1 MIGQTVGHYHIV
13 EELGAGGMGV
23 VYRAEDTRLRRA
35 VALKFLPP
43 ELSRDEAAKR
53 RFLHEAQAAAA
64 LDHPNICNIH
74 EVAETADGQI
84 YIAMACYAGETLR
97 ERIAKGPLPL
107 EEALQI
113 AREAAA
119 GLAHAHARGI
129 VHRDVKPANLFL
141 TADGL
146 VKVLDFGLAKLAA
159 GSAVTKTGTTL
170 GTAGY
175 MSPEQA
181 RGESTDARTDV
192 WSLGVVL
199 YEMVAGRPPFA
210 GEYPQAVMY
219 GILNEAPEPL
229 TGLRTGV
236 PIQLDGIIGKA
247 LAKDPSDRYQT
258 LADLAVDLRGVAR
271 VVAGGPVTP
280 SPVTGPTPVAQATAV
295 PMRRPLWKR
304 WPAGVAAVLLLAAI
318 GAGIYL
324 WAPWRPTEK
333 PWRPVRLKLAV
344 LPFENLGSPDKEYV
358 ADGVTEEITGR
369 LAEVYGLAVVARTS
383 VLKYKKSAATVPQIA
398 EELGVDYLLEGSV
411 RWQGGAAGAEV
422 IRVTAQLIRAVDGT
436 HLWNEQ
442 YDETAADLLGKQSLI
457 AEKVGA
463 AMVVKLVDGEWQ
475 GFRDKSGQPVYTR
488 NTAAYDSYMKG
499 DEKMEKTTALNLDE
513 ALKFY
518 EKATAMDPGFWN
530 AFAGQYIVH
539 DSIQYFFGDR
549 SERRAALAWGAL
561 QKWGELEPDN
571 PYYHMA
577 LGAWYARFKG
587 DCQLAE
593 KETLLAERGRPGEP
607 AILHNLGTWAVGQ
620 GKFNEGLRYM
630 ARLVELRPTDWYAHN
645 MLTLNYVRCQRYADA
660 ERTLKRAMAVDQES
674 KNTEVPYMQM
684 AWIYVRRDGDPA
696 KAVRYLDSLPPTL
709 RRKAQKRYFYVR
721 YLYWTA
727 RYERFLEHVR
737 TLEDIIDET
746 SFEFEIPLKAVW
758 VGRGLDGM
766 GRKEEARAA
775 YAEAL
780 RQLEK
785 LEQERRGKG
794 QEARL
799 LGTRREIM
807 RGLGRKEEAIRLA
820 REVVEMVPLERDAEN
835 HLQSVY
841 DLAVIF
847 ARFGEN
853 DLALDQLEYYFSHPA
868 PFENINMIKLQ
879 PEFKALLPHP
889 RFKALEKKYPPDKPY
904 EGE

>member
-1 MIGQTVGHYHIV
+1 MIGRTVSHYRITGR
-13 EELGAGGMGV
+13 LGAGGMGEV
-23 VYRAEDTRLRRA
+23 FQAEDTKLKRT

-43 ELSRDEAAKR
+43 ELCRDAEAKR
-53 RFLHEAQAAAA
+53 RFLHEAEAAAA
-64 LDHPNICNIH
+64 LDHPNICTVY
-74 EVAETADGQI
+74 EVGEVEDERLF
-84 YIAMACYAGETLR
+84 IAMACYTGETLR
-97 ERIAKGPLPL
+97 DRIARGPLPL
-107 EEALQI
+107 EEALRI
-113 AREAAA
+113 ALEAAA
-119 GLAHAHARGI
+119 GLAHAHGRGI

-141 TADGL
+141 TVEGL

-159 GSAVTKTGTTL
+159 GSAVTRTGTTL

-181 RGESTDARTDV
+181 RGEPTDARTDV

-210 GEYPQAVMY
+210 AEYPQAVMY
-219 GILNEAPEPL
+219 GILNENPEPL

-236 PIQLDGIIGKA
+236 PIQLDGVIAKA
-247 LAKDPSDRYQT
+247 LSKDPAERYQT
-258 LADLAVDLRGVAR
+258 LADLAVDLRGVGR
-271 VVAGGPVTP
+271 IVAGGPATP
-280 SPVTGPTPVAQATAV
+280 SPATGPSPVAEAAAV
-295 PMRRPLWKR
+295 PMKRPLWKR
-304 WPAGVAAVLLLAAI
+304 WPAWVAAVLLLAA
-318 GAGIYL
+318 AAVSVYL
-324 WAPWRPTEK
+324 WSPWRVTEK
-333 PWRPVRLKLAV
+333 PWRPVRVKLAV
-344 LPFENLGSPDKEYV
+344 LPFANLGAPDKEYV

-369 LAEVYGLAVVARTS
+369 LAQVYGLSVAARTS
-383 VLKYKKSAATVPQIA
+383 VEEYKATKKKAPQIA
-398 EELGVDYLLEGSV
+398 SELGVDYLLEGSV
-411 RWQGGAAGAEV
+411 RWQGGAAGAER
-422 IRVTAQLIRAVDGT
+422 IRVTAQLIRVADGM
-436 HLWNEQ
+436 HLWTEQ
-442 YDETAADLLGKQSLI
+442 YDETAADLLGKQSII

-463 AMVVKLVDGEWQ
+463 AMVVKLVDGAWQ
-475 GFRDKSGQPVYTR
+475 GFRDKGGEPVYTR

-499 DEKMEKTTALNLDE
+499 NEKLEKTTALNLDE

-518 EKATAMDPGFWN
+518 EKAAALDPGFWY

-539 DSIQYFFGDR
+539 DRFLYFFGDR

-561 QKWGELEPDN
+561 QKWGKLEPDN

-593 KETLLAERGRPGEP
+593 KETLLAERGCPGDTN
-607 AILHNLGTWAVGQ
+607 ILSNLGLWAMGQ
-620 GKFNEGLRYM
+620 GKFNKGLRYM
-630 ARLVELRPTDWYAHN
+630 ARLVELHPTYWYAHCI
-645 MLTLNYVRCQRYADA
+645 LGLNYIRCQRYADA
-660 ERTLKRAMAVDQES
+660 ERTAKRAMAVDQEA
-674 KNTEVPYMQM
+674 KNSEVPYMQM

-709 RRKAQKRYFYVR
+709 RQKAQKRYSYVR

-746 SFEFEIPLKAVW
+746 GFEFEIPLKAVW

-799 LGTRREIM
+799 LATRREIM

-820 REVVEMVPLERDAEN
+820 REVVEMVPRERDADN
-835 HLQSVY
+835 HFQSVY
-841 DLAVIF
+841 DLAVIA

-853 DLALDQLEYYFSHPA
+853 DLALDQLEYYFSQPA
-868 PFENINMIKLQ
+868 PFENINMIKLE
-879 PEFKALLPHP
+879 PEFKPLLPHP
-889 RFKALEKKYPPDKPY
+889 RFKALEKKYPPDEPY